1 MKKITF
7 LSAVML
13 AIASNAQVTY
23 TSADFAGAGEEFTV
37 SKASSFTG
45 MNFATTGANQNWNY
59 STLSADSQSTAGW
72 QNPNGAGYKLSWCLS
87 HLYLFNCNSQF
98 NNNFTHATLM
108 SDGFELM
115 NYGVSNIVEH
125 SRVNA
130 SGYANRMRGL
140 TATVNNIS
148 IPLTVDYDDPDELYQ
163 FPMNYNDTY
172 TTTGHLSMDL
182 NDLGMPFTYTLA
194 TERTNTVQGWGSLT
208 TPMGN
213 FPNVLKLKS
222 KLVKTETY
230 VYNGINIPITT
241 TTISYQWFSPDYGM
255 PVLQADGFE
264 LFNLFVPLTVTYL
277 DEQLCLTADAN
288 FAYLPVGN
296 YDPDSQSATVPFV
309 NLATNYDSIVW
320 DFGDGETATEATPSH
335 VYDCPGTYQ
344 VTMTVTNNACATTS
358 SDSVTLPVVVTDTQN
373 ALTLGVTSNG
383 DTLTAD
389 RSLPGTTYQWVDCDN
404 GNATIDGET
413 NQSFTPALSGN
424 YACIINTNGCE
435 GLSVC
440 TAVTVCVAATAQFT
454 APASVDY
461 DGESQSA
468 VVLLTN
474 NSANFS
480 DISWDFGDGE
490 TLTGEA
496 SAHVYHCPG
505 VYQVTMT
512 VVNNACAAPSS
523 DTFSQEITVTDT
535 QNAMTLNVSVT
546 ETGLI
551 ADRNLTGTTYQWIDC
566 DNGNIGIG
574 GETNQAFTPTAS
586 GNYACVLNTNGCE
599 GISDCVTFS
608 VLQTNAFNTT
618 SFELY
623 PNPTNGEL
631 KLSQNLTIKT
641 VEIYNTL
648 GMLVSKELNL
658 SGKAAGVYFVKIT
671 AGEGSFIRKVVK
683 N

>member
-37 SKASSFTG
+37 SKASSFAG
-45 MNFATTGANQNWNY
+45 MNFAATGANHNWNY
-59 STLSADSQSTAGW
+59 SALSADSQSTAGW

-98 NNNFTHATLM
+98 NNNFTHSALM

-130 SGYANRMRGL
+130 SGFANRMRGL

-172 TTTGHLSMDL
+172 TTTGHLNMDL
-182 NDLGMPFTYTLA
+182 SDLGMPFNYTLA
-194 TERTNTVQGWGSLT
+194 TQRTNTVQGWGSLT

-309 NLATNYDSIVW
+309 NLATNYDSVVW

-358 SDSVTLPVVVTDTQN
+358 SDSVTLPVIVTDTQN
-373 ALTLGVTSNG
+373 ALTLGITSTG

-404 GNATIDGET
+404 GNAIIDGET
-413 NQSFTPALSGN
+413 NQSFTPAVSGN

-454 APASVDY
+454 APTTVDY

-474 NSANFS
+474 NSANYS

-490 TLTGEA
+490 TLAGEA

-505 VYQVTMT
+505 VYQLTMT

-523 DTFSQEITVTDT
+523 DTFSQEIAVTDT
-535 QNAMTLNVSVT
+535 QNAMTLNVSAT

-574 GETNQAFTPTAS
+574 GETNQTFTPTAS

-599 GISDCVTFS
+599 GISDCVAFS
-608 VLQTNAFNTT
+608 VLQTEQFGNTGL
-618 SFELY
+618 ELY

-631 KLSQNLTIKT
+631 KLNQNLTIKT
-641 VEIYNTL
+641 VEIYNAL

-658 SGKAAGVYFVKIT
+658 SGKAAGVYIVKVT
-671 AGEGSFIRKVVK
+671 ANEGNFIRKVIK
-683 N
+683 Q

>member
-23 TSADFAGAGEEFTV
+23 TSAEFAGAGEEFTV

-45 MNFATTGANQNWNY
+45 MNFATTGANHNWNY

-98 NNNFTHATLM
+98 NNNFTHSTLM

-130 SGYANRMRGL
+130 SGFANRMRGL

-182 NDLGMPFTYTLA
+182 NNLGMPFTYTLA

-208 TPMGN
+208 TPMRN

-309 NLATNYDSIVW
+309 NLAANYDSVVW

-358 SDSVTLPVVVTDTQN
+358 SDSVTLPVIVTDTQN
-373 ALTLGVTSNG
+373 ALTLGITVTG

-454 APASVDY
+454 APATVDY

-468 VVLLTN
+468 VVLLNN
-474 NSANFS
+474 NSANYS

-490 TLTGEA
+490 TLSGEA

-505 VYQVTMT
+505 VYQLTMT
-512 VVNNACAAPSS
+512 VVNNACAAPTS
-523 DTFSQEITVTDT
+523 DTFTQEITVTDT
-535 QNAMTLNVSVT
+535 LQAMTLNVSVT

-574 GETNQAFTPTAS
+574 GETNHAFTPTAS

-599 GISDCVTFS
+599 GISDCVAFS
-608 VLQTNAFNTT
+608 VLQTNTFNNA

-631 KLSQNLTIKT
+631 KLSQNLTIKR

-671 AGEGSFIRKVVK
+671 AGEGSFIRKVIK
-683 N
+683 Q

>member
-23 TSADFAGAGEEFTV
+23 TSANFAGAGEEFTV

-45 MNFATTGANQNWNY
+45 MNFAATGANHNWDY
-59 STLSADSQSTAGW
+59 STLSAASQSTAGW

-87 HLYLFNCNSQF
+87 RLYLFNCNSQF
-98 NNNFTHATLM
+98 NNNFTHSALM

-130 SGYANRMRGL
+130 SSYANRMRGL

-148 IPLTVDYDDPDELYQ
+148 LPMTVDYDDPDEIYQ
-163 FPMNYNDTY
+163 FPMNYNDSY
-172 TTTGHLSMDL
+172 TTTGHLNMDL
-182 NDLGMPFTYTLA
+182 NNLGMPFSYTLA

-208 TPMGN
+208 TPMGV

-241 TTISYQWFSPDYGM
+241 TTVSYQWFSPDYGM

-264 LFNLFVPLTVTYL
+264 LFNIYIPTSVTYL
-277 DEQLCLTADAN
+277 DQQLCLTANAD

-309 NLATNYDSIVW
+309 NLATNYNAVSW
-320 DFGDGETATEATPSH
+320 DFGDGGTSTEASPSH

-344 VTMTVTNNACATTS
+344 VTMTVTNNACATAST
-358 SDSVTLPVVVTDTQN
+358 DSVTLPVIVTDTQN
-373 ALTLGVTSNG
+373 ALTLGITATETG
-383 DTLTAD
+383 LTAD
-389 RSLPGTTYQWVDCDN
+389 RDLPGTTYQWIDCDN
-404 GNATIDGET
+404 ANAPIDGET
-413 NQSFTPALSGN
+413 NQSFSPTANGN

-435 GLSVC
+435 GTSAC
-440 TAVTVCVAATAQFT
+440 TPFTLCLAATAEFT
-454 APASVDY
+454 APATVDY
-461 DGESQSA
+461 DGTSQSA
-468 VVLLTN
+468 VVLFAN
-474 NSANFS
+474 SSANYS
-480 DISWDFGDGE
+480 DLSWDFGDGE
-490 TLTGEA
+490 TLAGEV

-505 VYQVTMT
+505 VYTVTMT
-512 VVNNACAAPSS
+512 AVNNACSATSA
-523 DTFSQEITVTDT
+523 DTFTQEITVTDT
-535 QNAMTLNVSVT
+535 QNAMTLNVTVT
-546 ETGLI
+546 ETGLV

-574 GETNQAFTPTAS
+574 GETNQSFTPTVS

-599 GISDCVTFS
+599 GTSACVAFN
-608 VLQTNAFNTT
+608 VLQTNQFN
-618 SFELY
+618 SDQFELY

-631 KLSQNLTIKT
+631 KLSGNLDIKN
-641 VEIYNTL
+641 VAIYNAL
-648 GMLVSKELNL
+648 GMLVSEELNL

-671 AGEGSFIRKVVK
+671 ANEGSFTKKVVK
-683 N
+683 Q